1 MRTKANNGG
10 HQKPIDDSCKYLP
23 SLYKEKIKKDKSFKE
38 TPTDKTSD
46 YKVDR
51 PIFKSD
57 KNTAQEEDS
66 LSIIQDLIE
75 DEYEAIDGYEYAIE
89 HIHNESIQNEFK
101 TILAEEEK
109 HIKMLNAIKEK
120 LKI

>member
-1 MRTKANNGG
+1 MRTKANHGG
-10 HQKPIDDSCKYLP
+10 HQQPIDESGKYLP
-23 SLYKEKIKKDKSFKE
+23 STDKEKIKKDKSFKE
-38 TPTDKTSD
+38 TPTDKASD

-101 TILAEEEK
+101 TIIAEEEK